1 MKMDTSDVS
10 HISTQLTT
18 NNQPKEKTMETQNIE
33 KKYILIHFHN
43 GETVI
48 IMNNDFAVDYMIKYS
63 YEIETMEYIT
73 LVIPS

>member
-1 MKMDTSDVS
+1 
-10 HISTQLTT
+10 
-18 NNQPKEKTMETQNIE
+18 METQNIE